1 MSCLISGFGIHQTK
15 IIKCQQVKSVGIE
28 PKILY
33 TQPCGQAR
41 RQIVTNLKLL
51 QTDVV
56 CISEEECIGIGNPV
70 LLLPLKRSRA
80 GCIGIRIGPHTC
92 GITRIGPP
100 SFISKLLKIVSKVTR
115 LCTDILNRSCSSL
128 DQSGKIERFVGHPDT
143 HAAIPFVSPG
153 LDRKSTR
160 LNSSHVAISYAV
172 FCLKKK
178 NYI

>member
-1 MSCLISGFGIHQTK
+1 M
-15 IIKCQQVKSVGIE
+15 
-28 PKILY
+28 LY
-33 TQPCGQAR
+33 TLPCGQAR

-51 QTDVV
+51 QTYVV

-115 LCTDILNRSCSSL
+115 LSTDILNRSCSSL
-128 DQSGKIERFVGHPDT
+128 AQRCKIERLVGHPYT
-143 HAAIPFVSPG
+143 HAAILFDIPG
-153 LDRKSTR
+153 L
-160 LNSSHVAISYAV
+160 
-172 FCLKKK
+172 
-178 NYI
+178 